1 MKRYL
6 LILTAGLAAMAACQS
21 VMEEPFTP
29 EEFMDEGVVF
39 EACASSPLAVR
50 SHFIDA
56 DEGTAKEG
64 TLYWD
69 EGEKVGVLSLF
80 WYDIPSFDSMV
91 WGTDWVSKFD
101 AHMVELSADVENG
114 HFVGRPF
121 TKYVQSDL
129 ATVEIDPTDGNQAK
143 LHSSLTMSQW
153 LMNVDEAI
161 RIGIYDFIMI
171 YPMTAKPAPVVMY
184 KMQSGTPTI
193 GVPVKIA
200 TDQYVSEGFGKYQL
214 CMDSGF
220 DYSQMDRAFGLLSS
234 EELLQGNKVVFDN
247 VNPITPL
254 LEFDLKSDYARP
266 VPISYMKIRTDDT
279 PIAGDAYASAQG
291 MAKFLV
297 YSHWA
302 DDGDTGKSTSNTI
315 TLHFPDATT
324 ISSTASTEKYYVSL
338 FPSYFDGKVETFNND
353 GSFNSNANY
362 REYLQS
368 YGGET
373 LYFEAYDA
381 SNNLVMTAQKTI
393 PAEGFKAGHRYKFS
407 LEMESLVGDQYHL
420 EHTGTL
426 ITLPDGTSAQEIVRA
441 SGSAGATLAGSFN
454 SYMTRYGDET
464 EYPVAI
470 SSSYEFAEADE
481 NGNPVVGGDGNIVW
495 STTQPAGIQGLAI
508 DGAKAKTIKANI
520 AQNANPAVKEIVSE
534 MLDHARNLQSH
545 GSNGFSSSSPQ
556 DLSLY
561 DINRLA
567 TPRSSGK
574 PTTAN
579 CYIVDRAG
587 WYMFPVVYGN
597 AIDYTKSSAS
607 LYTNGVNQYAYKD
620 AASPSSNSATV
631 WHTFQRYNG
640 GTITSPYILDDTG
653 LSISDV
659 EAVIV
664 WQDVANAAGSF
675 IDNVSVVS
683 ISSSGVF
690 YNPNNSSY
698 KTSVPYIKFRIPDGG
713 SINPDEL
720 MDPSARI
727 QGIREGNALIAL
739 RKKSDK
745 VIIWSWHIWIT
756 DGYDL
761 DGDGDGDGLD
771 PIPVS
776 TYNVGTVNMM
786 PLNLGWCSSTNTTRY
801 KDRIWFVRIRQGE
814 GEATPLVFKIV
825 QKTSPSK
832 SGASGTYYQWGRKD
846 PMLPSSGMPGTNQ
859 VNKAFHSP
867 NNQYTNLVNAANT
880 AVAFSN
886 SPAGNA
892 TSAIQ
897 HPYIMY
903 YGENT
908 SGWMSS
914 DVRPLNLWNMAAGA
928 NTGDRPVSKTVY
940 DPCPPGY
947 SVPRGAAFTGFT
959 TDGTNVEGN
968 LTKFR
973 VEDRNLDGVIT
984 SDDYERGWYFYTDN
998 SKTRTI
1004 YFPTS
1009 GYRKGASGELE
1020 FVTGYGYYWSAALG
1034 TQYDGYDMDIA
1045 NNRVQ
1050 PMSKYSRSRA
1060 FSIRPTKE

>member
-234 EELLQGNKVVFDN
+234 EELLQGDKVVFDN

-254 LEFDLKSDYARP
+254 LEFTLKCDSDTP
-266 VPISYMKIRTDDT
+266 LPISYLKVFTDDT

-302 DDGDTGKSTSNTI
+302 DDGDTGKTTSTTI

-338 FPSYFDGKVETFNND
+338 FPSYFNGKVETFNND

-373 LYFEAYDA
+373 LFFEAYDA
-381 SNNLVMTAQKTI
+381 SDNLVMTAQKAI
-393 PAEGFKAGHRYKFS
+393 PDEGFKAGHRYKFA
-407 LEMESLVGDQYHL
+407 LEMTAVVPPREYVLDNLSTNEILIPNRAAASSAVSFRSFYTVSGEEEKIPVDVVVDYSSDGSSWSDELPIGIESVTTEGEVQKSSTVSVGLNLTVDHV
-420 EHTGTL
+420 
-426 ITLPDGTSAQEIVRA
+426 TS
-441 SGSAGATLAGSFN
+441 N
-454 SYMTRYGDET
+454 SYTHARELASRT
-464 EYPVAI
+464 PV
-470 SSSYEFAEADE
+470 
-481 NGNPVVGGDGNIVW
+481 G
-495 STTQPAGIQGLAI
+495 
-508 DGAKAKTIKANI
+508 
-520 AQNANPAVKEIVSE
+520 SE
-534 MLDHARNLQSH
+534 MNPWDLSRHTVSGAD
-545 GSNGFSSSSPQ
+545 SPQ
-556 DLSLY
+556 V
-561 DINRLA
+561 
-567 TPRSSGK
+567 
-574 PTTAN
+574 TAN
-579 CYIVDRAG
+579 CYIVNRGG
-587 WYMFPVVYGN
+587 WYMFPLVYGN
-597 AIDYTKSSAS
+597 AIDWNKNPST
-607 LYTNGVNQYAYKD
+607 GVNNYAWTD
-620 AASPSSNSATV
+620 GTGLSNPEDTHGHV
-631 WHTFQRYNG
+631 DLYHTFQRHDQQG
-640 GTITSPYILDDTG
+640 ITGPYILQNLG
-653 LSISDV
+653 LTVEDV
-659 EAVIV
+659 NPAIV
-664 WQDVANAAGSF
+664 WEDVRDEAHAF
-675 IDNVSVVS
+675 LP
-683 ISSSGVF
+683 SSSLKIIESGGI
-690 YNPNNSSY
+690 
-698 KTSVPYIKFRIPDGG
+698 PYIRFHVPEDCTI
-713 SINPDEL
+713 DE
-720 MDPSARI
+720 ATGEI
-727 QGIREGNALIAL
+727 TGIRQGNAVIAL
-739 RKKSDK
+739 RNGNT
-745 VIIWSWHIWIT
+745 ILWSWHIWVT
-756 DGYDL
+756 DQDMT
-761 DGDGDGDGLD
+761 
-771 PIPVS
+771 PVA
-776 TYNVGTVNMM
+776 VGEKTIL
-786 PLNLGWCSSTNTTRY
+786 PADLGWCDTQTSVYFTERDWY
-801 KDRIWFVRIRQGE
+801 VRIRQEE
-814 GEATPLVFKIV
+814 GDTEPLVIHV
-825 QKTSPSK
+825 HQNSSVAHWN
-832 SGASGTYYQWGRKD
+832 SGATLYQWGRKD
-846 PMLPSSGMPGTNQ
+846 PFIPVAFYDSPEFGHSNVSKPAYSPSSCPLFWNSATIDGKDYGSGLSAARYEPS
-859 VNKAFHSP
+859 SP
-867 NNQYTNLVNAANT
+867 P
-880 AVAFSN
+880 FS
-886 SPAGNA
+886 SGAGDG
-892 TSAIQ
+892 
-897 HPYIMY
+897 IMNPFRIY
-903 YGENT
+903 YGNPYPNSEANHECTLSWMCSDYPFNLWYMGAGTT
-908 SGWMSS
+908 SGAHS
-914 DVRPLNLWNMAAGA
+914 
-928 NTGDRPVSKTVY
+928 GDLLLQSKTVY

-947 SVPRGAAFTGFT
+947 SIPNSMVFSALSGGTETDLGWSFGSVFFPLTGGRVAFNGLPNA
-959 TDGTNVEGN
+959 TN
-968 LTKFR
+968 
-973 VEDRNLDGVIT
+973 
-984 SDDYERGWYFYTDN
+984 
-998 SKTRTI
+998 
-1004 YFPTS
+1004 S
-1009 GYRKGASGELE
+1009 GQWMNVAS
-1020 FVTGYGYYWSAALG
+1020 TWCTAYYWNFSSENTTMRGSTLAV
-1034 TQYDGYDMDIA
+1034 
-1045 NNRVQ
+1045 R
-1050 PMSKYSRSRA
+1050 PMA
-1060 FSIRPTKE
+1060 EIQ